1 MLSYDKYI
9 VYDSLYLGHE
19 YFELPL
25 ANETKNQHC
34 VRHIL
39 RVYSGFL
46 TVVSKHLF

>member
-25 ANETKNQHC
+25 ANETNKATFC
-34 VRHIL
+34 ALPIL
-39 RVYSGFL
+39 RISYCR
-46 TVVSKHLF
+46 H